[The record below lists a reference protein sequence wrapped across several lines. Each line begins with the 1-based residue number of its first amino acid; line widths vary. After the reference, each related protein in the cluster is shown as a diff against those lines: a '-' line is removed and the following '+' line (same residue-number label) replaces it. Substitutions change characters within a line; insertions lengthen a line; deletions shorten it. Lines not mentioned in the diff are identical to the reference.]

1 MPACEARAVRPLV
14 DGLRFAEAPRWHRG
28 RLWFSDIFAQR
39 VLTVDEDGRLET
51 VVQFTGDE
59 LPCGLGFL
67 PDGTPLVVDMHRPVV
82 LRLAADGAVVHA
94 DVSELAVGGLNDMV
108 VDAAGRAYVGS
119 MGTHGALLPRPVD
132 ADGNVILID
141 PDGSARVVAEALDAP
156 NGPCI
161 TPDGRSYVVAEF
173 PAGRLTAF
181 DVAPDGSLA
190 RRRLW
195 ADLRP
200 GSADGIA
207 VDAEG
212 AIWTA
217 SPREHECR
225 RVLEGGE
232 VTDVVEVPGRLP
244 LACALGGARGRTLFI
259 LSAVGSEE
267 EVRMRTNTSVIDT
280 ATVAV
285 PAPAALWRRP

>member
-1 MPACEARAVRPLV
+1 MPGSDVAGVRLLL

-39 VLTVDEDGRLET
+39 VLTVDELGRVDT
-51 VVQFTGDE
+51 VMAFTGDE

-67 PDGTPLVVDMHRPVV
+67 PGGVPLVVDMQRPVL
-82 LRLAADGAVVHA
+82 LRLDADGPRVHA
-94 DVSELAVGGLNDMV
+94 DLTALAVGGLNDMV
-108 VDAAGRAYVGS
+108 VASDGRAYVGS
-119 MGTHGALLPRPVD
+119 MGTPGSRAVP
-132 ADGNVILID
+132 ADGRIILVE
-141 PDGSARVVAEALDAP
+141 PDGSARVVADGLEAP
-156 NGPCI
+156 NGPVL

-181 DVAPDGSLA
+181 DREADGSLSG
-190 RRRLW
+190 RRLW

-217 SPREHECR
+217 SPRENECR
-225 RVLEGGE
+225 RVVEGGE
-232 VTDVVEVPGRLP
+232 VTDVVRVDDRMP
-244 LACALGGARGRTLFI
+244 LACALGGTDGHTLFV
-259 LSAVGSEE
+259 LSAVGGEE
-267 EVRMRTNTSVIDT
+267 RIRLRTNTSVIET
-280 ATVAV
+280 TRVRV
-285 PAPAALWRRP
+285 PAPARRR